1 MPMERC
7 EFCTAHPREEVA
19 VLRWRGEERDRLT
32 LQLCGKHME
41 RMQKAG
47 TRGWEHSGWLHKVGW
62 W

>member
-1 MPMERC
+1 MTLERC
-7 EFCTAHPREEVA
+7 EFCTTRPREEIA

-32 LQLCGKHME
+32 LWLCGKHLE

-47 TRGWEHSGWLHKVGW
+47 TRGWEHKGWLHKVGW